1 MREAATELGVHR
13 KTIQYRLN
21 SDNYKNYERL

>member
-1 MREAATELGVHR
+1 MREAAEEFNVHK

-21 SDNYKNYERL
+21 SDNFKNYERL